1 MLIYRSYCKIFL
13 IESLRVVYTPPQG
26 DLPICPELGVTFA
39 ALQAIQMAPPGE
51 GPKLLDDLKR
61 KAKAAYRKWARA
73 LHPDH
78 NKGDNE
84 REKSEKHK
92 KFSDLTVASKCI
104 EALAYHPAPSPT
116 PIPFNIPRGVG
127 LQGIP
132 PQGIR
137 MQVVFR
143 VDPRTNVRHVQET
156 TYFVGSQPNDIPR
169 KSPTSAGPQ
178 GINVVF
184 IRPF

>member
-1 MLIYRSYCKIFL
+1 
-13 IESLRVVYTPPQG
+13 
-26 DLPICPELGVTFA
+26 
-39 ALQAIQMAPPGE
+39 MAPPGE

-61 KAKAAYRKWARA
+61 KAKAAYHRWALA

-78 NKGDNE
+78 NREANE
-84 REKSEKHK
+84 KVQGEKSR
-92 KFSDLTVASKCI
+92 KFSDLTAAIKRI
-104 EALAYHPAPSPT
+104 EALEYHPAPSPT
-116 PIPFNIPRGVG
+116 PVSFNIPRGVRV
-127 LQGIP
+127 QGIP

-143 VDPRTNVRHVQET
+143 VDPRPNMRHVQKT
-156 TYFVGSQPNDIPR
+156 SYFVGSQPNDVPR